1 MAVNELNYKPEDY
14 AKLKYAFPGL
24 DDALLVLVWDFA
36 VFLLQLQSNIEQW
49 EAAKSN

>member
-1 MAVNELNYKPEDY
+1 MAVEEMDYNAEDY

-36 VFLLQLQSNIEQW
+36 VFMLQLQSHIEQY
-49 EAAKSN
+49 EAAKQN